1 MDHFNSSL
9 QAKLTFYL
17 KNNNLA
23 ICWVSRKIRH
33 TPNGNNQNWTQ
44 FQKTR
49 LLQNW
54 VFPVTSNRSRSGNY
68 VHKLFRSLS
77 LPKEWSQV
85 THIPACI
92 KTGVAVATI
101 LSFTWGAVHYKTIPW
116 PHTQT
121 PKPKMSPI
129 HCTFATSVFQDGS
142 LPFHHTHKHSCPLQQ
157 ASHTNIYQN
166 QNFLMLSFLFCFV
179 FSFFFSRLTE
189 PK

>member
-1 MDHFNSSL
+1 MLSFKKNSTHP
-9 QAKLTFYL
+9 QWKQPKLNPVSENSTFTKL
-17 KNNNLA
+17 
-23 ICWVSRKIRH
+23 S
-33 TPNGNNQNWTQ
+33 
-44 FQKTR
+44 F
-49 LLQNW
+49 
-54 VFPVTSNRSRSGNY
+54 SNRSRSGSY

-129 HCTFATSVFQDGS
+129 YCKFATSIFQDGC

-157 ASHTNIYQN
+157 AFTHIYLTIKIKI
-166 QNFLMLSFLFCFV
+166 FLVVSFLFCFL